1 MMKDKQTLKTIIEL
15 FESSE
20 VAKME
25 LEFEGF
31 KIKLEKAQPVMMSQ
45 VQPLTPSSVTSPVNE
60 TTPLPTTPIVNEL
73 APAFKEIKAPL
84 VGTFYHASSPT
95 SDPFFKVGDA
105 IKVGQVIGVIEAM
118 KVMNE
123 VTSPYD
129 GIVIECCAPNN
140 TSVEFN
146 QVLLKVQPH
155 D

>member
-25 LEFEGF
+25 LELEGF
-31 KIKLEKAQPVMMSQ
+31 KIKLEKAQPVMMVPQ
-45 VQPLTPSSVTSPVNE
+45 MLPQTTPSGSNTLSEPTSQQVINE
-60 TTPLPTTPIVNEL
+60 PTPTY
-73 APAFKEIKAPL
+73 KEIKAPL

-95 SDPFFKVGDA
+95 SDPFFKVGET
-105 IKVGQVIGVIEAM
+105 IKAGQVVGVIEAM

-123 VTSPYD
+123 VTSPVN
-129 GIVIECCAPNN
+129 GVVVECCAPNN
-140 TSVEFN
+140 TSVAFN
-146 QVLLKVQPH
+146 QVLLKVEPH